1 MIICPG
7 NEAERHV
14 VANEQ
19 RRMFPVWSLVWEVE
33 ARPRRR
39 DARGVWGQVAM
50 SDWQFPAKTMSNPPN
65 SQKNPTQISTL
76 NEIHIDSSRHSYV
89 IYIGAGQ

>member
-1 MIICPG
+1 MIFCPG

-39 DARGVWGQVAM
+39 AARGVWGQVAM
-50 SDWQFPAKTMSNPPN
+50 SDWQFTAKDNV
-65 SQKNPTQISTL
+65 KPTQLPKQTRPNL
-76 NEIHIDSSRHSYV
+76 NRK
-89 IYIGAGQ
+89 